1 MNRGVVEVRDL
12 FRIYSTDEG
21 DAAALQGLSLTVA
34 DGELVVVLGPSG
46 SGKTTLLRILAG
58 LERPSAGVARV
69 FGLDVGRLRGRKLA
83 AYRSRVLGYAD
94 QHYTR
99 ALAPELQAWELVS
112 VGLGLRGATVDER
125 RARAAE
131 LLERVG
137 LADRSSARPGELSG
151 GEQQRIAL
159 CAAVAGRPKL
169 LLVDEPTGELDS
181 ATAQGVYDLL
191 RDLSHEVGCTTL
203 VVSHD
208 PESTRIADRV
218 VHVRDGRV
226 SAEEGSGGGAE
237 SIVVAKGG
245 WVHLGEDLLRRAG
258 IGGRAR
264 AELDQGRL
272 VVRTVGP
279 EPSDT
284 VLQGQEAPETAA
296 AGIEAWNGGP
306 AAELRAVAKRFG
318 SGGGRLVFHDLNGS
332 FDRGRVVAVTGP
344 SGSGKTTLLRLLA
357 GLERP
362 NAGEVLV
369 LGTAMA
375 GLDRTALARFRRG
388 HVGFVAQDPELV
400 PFLGAREN
408 LELAL
413 ELRGVDGDRTDRAQ
427 EALEAVGVGDL
438 AGQRVSRL
446 SSGERQRVAV
456 ARALAAR
463 PALLLADEPTA
474 RLDGANALGLAALLG
489 ELARDWGTAVV
500 CATHDPY
507 VIDHADDALSL
518 A

>member
-1 MNRGVVEVRDL
+1 MSLVEVRDL
-12 FRIYSTDEG
+12 FRIYSTAEG
-21 DAAALQGLSLTVA
+21 DAAALQGLSLNV
-34 DGELVVVLGPSG
+34 DEGELLVVLGPSG

-69 FGLDVGRLRGRKLA
+69 AGLDVGRLRGHRLA
-83 AYRSRVLGYAD
+83 AYRSSVLGYAD
-94 QHYTR
+94 QHYAQ
-99 ALAPELQAWELVS
+99 ALAPELEAWELVS
-112 VGLGLRGATVDER
+112 VGLGLRGATPAER
-125 RARAAE
+125 AVRADE

-137 LADRSSARPGELSG
+137 LLDRRYARPAELSG

-159 CAAVAGRPKL
+159 CAAVAGRPRL
-169 LLVDEPTGELDS
+169 LLTDEPTGELDS
-181 ATAQGVYDLL
+181 ETARGVYDLL
-191 RDLSHEVGCTTL
+191 RDLTREVGCTTL

-208 PESTRIADRV
+208 PASTRIADRV

-245 WVHLGEDLLRRAG
+245 WVHLGEELLRRAG
-258 IGGRAR
+258 IEGRAR
-264 AELDQGRL
+264 AEVEEGRL
-272 VVRTVGP
+272 VVRTV
-279 EPSDT
+279 EPAVSDT
-284 VLQGQEAPETAA
+284 LLQSPEAAPAA
-296 AGIEAWNGGP
+296 AAAWNGGP
-306 AAELRAVAKRFG
+306 AAELRDVAKRFG
-318 SGGGRLVFHDLNGS
+318 GGGAGRVVFEGLNGS

-375 GLDRTALARFRRG
+375 GLDRAALARFRRG
-388 HVGFVAQDPELV
+388 YVGFVAQDPELV

-427 EALEAVGVGDL
+427 EALEALGVGEL

-489 ELARDWGTAVV
+489 DLARDWGTAVV
-500 CATHDPY
+500 CATHDQY
-507 VIDHADDALSL
+507 VIDQADEALSL